1 MSTIVCCAK
10 AKSFQSAVIRGIS
23 SCQTKS
29 NAVLQAV
36 NLSNQKSSNGRPHP
50 YQHSAKRNFRSSAAI
65 CKKKSFYDVLG
76 VSQSATKEE
85 IKSKY
90 REMAKK
96 CHPDLN
102 RDDKNAEKKFREI
115 TEAYEVLESDSKRQT
130 YDNYGHEGVE
140 VCISSIRATDVSSLV
155 MEYRTFIVHTA
166 RTLYS
171 SMTISTIFLFD
182 CNGRVVYYIER

>member
-1 MSTIVCCAK
+1 MSSIGWCLK
-10 AKSFQSAVIRGIS
+10 SRSFQHAIRRGIS
-23 SCQTKS
+23 SCQMQGYS
-29 NAVLQAV
+29 GFHAV
-36 NLSNQKSSNGRPHP
+36 NLSSHKSSNWNTYPC
-50 YQHSAKRNFRSSAAI
+50 QQSTKRSFRSSSAV

-102 RDDKNAEKKFREI
+102 KDDKNAEKKFREI

-140 VCISSIRATDVSSLV
+140 VCIWHATSLLV
-155 MEYRTFIVHTA
+155 Y
-166 RTLYS
+166 
-171 SMTISTIFLFD
+171 
-182 CNGRVVYYIER
+182 CNGVLLLHNL

>member
-1 MSTIVCCAK
+1 
-10 AKSFQSAVIRGIS
+10 
-23 SCQTKS
+23 
-29 NAVLQAV
+29 
-36 NLSNQKSSNGRPHP
+36 
-50 YQHSAKRNFRSSAAI
+50 
-65 CKKKSFYDVLG
+65 
-76 VSQSATKEE
+76 
-85 IKSKY
+85 
-90 REMAKK
+90 MAKK

-171 SMTISTIFLFD
+171 SMAISTIFLFD